1 MIIHNKVTIRDLD
14 IGGHLIGEGRPVFI
28 VAEAGINHNGS
39 EETALRIMEAAARC
53 GADAIKFQSFRTE
66 RLLAPDIGAPIHVR
80 GFAQQTMFEFFKS
93 VELGEKAHR
102 HLKCHADSL
111 GLTFLSTVF
120 DTEMADLL
128 EDLNVPAFKIASG
141 DITHFPLLRHVAAKG
156 LPVLLSTGASH
167 QEEVSIA
174 VECLRQSGTSSVALL
189 HCVSA
194 YPAQPDELNLR
205 SIKTLQ
211 EAFHLPV
218 GFSDH
223 TEDSLY
229 ALAAVAAGACI
240 LERHFTLDRRMPGP
254 DQALSMDPD
263 GFRRTVEQIRLLQ
276 AALGDG
282 IKRPTTGEIE
292 SRRLGRRSV
301 VAGVALH
308 QGQVLDL
315 PLLKMLRPGGG
326 ISPQEIDKMLGRR
339 LIRDV
344 SQNQALQWA
353 DLE

>member
-1 MIIHNKVTIRDLD
+1 MIRERALDLE
-14 IGGHLIGEGRPVFI
+14 IGGHLIGAGRPVFI

-39 EETALRIMEAAARC
+39 EETALRMMEAAARC

-66 RLLAPDIGAPIHVR
+66 HLLAPDAGAPIHVR
-80 GFAQQTMFEFFKS
+80 GFARQTLFEFFKS
-93 VELGEKAHR
+93 VELSEETHR
-102 HLKCHADSL
+102 HLKSHADSL

-128 EDLNVPAFKIASG
+128 EDLNVPAIKIASG

-156 LPVLLSTGASH
+156 RPVILSTGASH
-167 QEEVSIA
+167 HGEVQNA
-174 VECLRQSGTSSVALL
+174 VDCLRASGMPSIALL

-194 YPAQPDELNLR
+194 YPAKPEELNLH
-205 SIKTLQ
+205 SIQTMR

-223 TEDSLY
+223 TGDSLF
-229 ALAAVAAGACI
+229 ALAAVAVGACI
-240 LERHFTLDRRMPGP
+240 LERHFTLDRGMAGP
-254 DQALSMDPD
+254 DQSLSMDPED
-263 GFRRTVEQIRLLQ
+263 LRRMVEQIRLLQ

-282 IKRPTTGEIE
+282 VKKPTEGEME
-292 SRRLGRRSV
+292 SRLLGRRSI
-301 VAGVALH
+301 VARVALH

-315 PLLKMLRPGGG
+315 PLLKVLRPGGG

-339 LIRDV
+339 LIRAIPE
-344 SQNQALQWA
+344 NQALQWG